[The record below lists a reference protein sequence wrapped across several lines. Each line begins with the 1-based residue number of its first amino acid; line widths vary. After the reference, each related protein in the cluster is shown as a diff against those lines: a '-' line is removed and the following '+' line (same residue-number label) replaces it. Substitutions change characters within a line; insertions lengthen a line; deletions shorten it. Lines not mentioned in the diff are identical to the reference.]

1 MEIDKSIIKAA
12 ADYALMHFQKGSRWG
27 ESYDTGKIRQEILE
41 SVIETSWAKA
51 LKAADAYTL
60 HGSAPIAEAV
70 VSACIHAGVDK
81 NKVKMVHFSGWFT
94 IEFPNLVYSIRKEIS
109 GYTARPE
116 GVKTWREFQTV
127 IGFKP
132 EDFAQFLFAF
142 DTLYPDI
149 LQAVGGVMTSVQEII
164 LQRKKEY
171 MIQQLQEVTVKEM
184 IDQYLTPLKIRAGFS
199 LENGIVHLS
208 LRKGKK
214 LEGHISVPFEKLLE
228 KLQNSEGILK
238 SLVNVKL
245 EPEFRPPFWLL

>member
-1 MEIDKSIIKAA
+1 M
-12 ADYALMHFQKGSRWG
+12 
-27 ESYDTGKIRQEILE
+27 
-41 SVIETSWAKA
+41 AKA

-81 NKVKMVHFSGWFT
+81 NKVKMVHFSGRFT

-132 EDFAQFLFAF
+132 EDFAQFSFAF

-149 LQAVGGVMTSVQEII
+149 LQAVGEVMTSVQEII
-164 LQRKKEY
+164 LQRKKEH
-171 MIQQLQEVTVKEM
+171 MIQQQEVTVKGLL
-184 IDQYLTPLKIRAGFS
+184 DQYLKLLKIRAGFS
-199 LENGIVHLS
+199 WRMVS
-208 LRKGKK
+208 
-214 LEGHISVPFEKLLE
+214 
-228 KLQNSEGILK
+228 
-238 SLVNVKL
+238 
-245 EPEFRPPFWLL
+245 